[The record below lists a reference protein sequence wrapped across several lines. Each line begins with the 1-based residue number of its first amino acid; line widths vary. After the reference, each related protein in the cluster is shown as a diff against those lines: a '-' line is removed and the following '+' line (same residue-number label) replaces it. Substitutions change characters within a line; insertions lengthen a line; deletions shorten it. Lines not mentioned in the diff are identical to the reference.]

1 MMITMLSG
9 LKFTIGTEPT
19 KLNQSYVRARC
30 HLYNFKFLTLNLIET
45 SDRTTAYQK
54 RKQQL
59 FRHRCL
65 YLDRANK
72 IEGTTSPELSSLP
85 RRIQF
90 TPGRR
95 CQFFLFHEP
104 ILLDNCNSLPT
115 NRYEWN
121 F

>member
-72 IEGTTSPELSSLP
+72 IEGTTSRNYLLYRDEFSSP
-85 RRIQF
+85 RDAVAS
-90 TPGRR
+90 
-95 CQFFLFHEP
+95 FFYSMSPFCWTTV
-104 ILLDNCNSLPT
+104 IASLPT
-115 NRYEWN
+115 DTSGI